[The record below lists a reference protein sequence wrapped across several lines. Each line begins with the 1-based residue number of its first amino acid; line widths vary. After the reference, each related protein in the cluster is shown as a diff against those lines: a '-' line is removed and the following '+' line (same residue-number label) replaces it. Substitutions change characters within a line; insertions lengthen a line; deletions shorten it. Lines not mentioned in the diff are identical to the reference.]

1 MGILTGVDGCN
12 SGWICISRDM
22 DTEKICSNVFP
33 NAKSLLEQLSGSV
46 IIAVDIPIGLSEDER
61 RLCDIQ
67 AKKLLGSRHTTVFH
81 APIRPA
87 VKASNHKKANDIQR
101 KICQHGLSIQAFSI
115 CYKIREFDEILSRQ
129 PGLQQRVKEV
139 HPEVCFWAWNGNR
152 PMSYSKKTTEGL
164 ILRRNLITVHFGIEA
179 VKDIRSKYSRKNVAD
194 DDIHDAFA
202 ALWTA
207 ERILRDEASRIPDTQ
222 CRDEKGLYMEMWY

>member
-1 MGILTGVDGCN
+1 MGILTGIDGCKN
-12 SGWICISRDM
+12 GWICISKDM
-22 DTEKICSNVFP
+22 DTAKIYSEVFP
-33 NAKSLLEQLSGSV
+33 NAKSLLKQLSGSV
-46 IIAVDIPIGLSEDER
+46 ILAVDIPIGLSEDER

-67 AKKLLGSRHTTVFH
+67 AKKLLGSRHTTVFF

-87 VKASNHKKANDIQR
+87 VKASNHKEANDIQR

-129 PGLQQRVKEV
+129 PRLQQRIKEV

-152 PMSYSKKTTEGL
+152 NISYSKKTTEGA
-164 ILRRNLITVHFGIEA
+164 ILRHNLIADHFGIEA
-179 VKDIRSKYSRKNVAD
+179 VKDIRSKYSCKTVAD

-202 ALWTA
+202 SLWTA
-207 ERILRDEASRIPDTQ
+207 ERILRDEASRIPDTPR
-222 CRDEKGLYMEMWY
+222 RDEKGLYMEIWY